1 MKAKTAL
8 IISTLIMIAGIALT
22 VVYTM
27 DVFTYII
34 IALGVAFI
42 IPSFINMAMST
53 TSNANA
59 PEGKK
64 MKLQRFS
71 GLISSVG
78 SVIFGITMIGWSDL
92 YVPFLPMIF
101 AIILILGG
109 CFHLCAMGL
118 AFRPHRLPIWLYVM
132 PVALLALGFSIM
144 YIDKDVLTPQ
154 YIVLMSG
161 IGLIIFALNAWIELW
176 FIYKF
181 SRVPVKATPVDDVI
195 EVEAVEEK

>member
-59 PEGKK
+59 PEGK
-64 MKLQRFS
+64 R
-71 GLISSVG
+71 
-78 SVIFGITMIGWSDL
+78 
-92 YVPFLPMIF
+92 
-101 AIILILGG
+101 
-109 CFHLCAMGL
+109 
-118 AFRPHRLPIWLYVM
+118 
-132 PVALLALGFSIM
+132 
-144 YIDKDVLTPQ
+144 
-154 YIVLMSG
+154 
-161 IGLIIFALNAWIELW
+161 
-176 FIYKF
+176 
-181 SRVPVKATPVDDVI
+181 
-195 EVEAVEEK
+195 

>member
-8 IISTLIMIAGIALT
+8 IISCLIMFAGVALT
-22 VVYTM
+22 IVYTM

-42 IPSFINMAMST
+42 IPAFINMAMTSAKT
-53 TSNANA
+53 TNE
-59 PEGKK
+59 PEKK
-64 MKLQRFS
+64 SVKIQRFS

-78 SVIFGITMIGWSDL
+78 SVIFGITMIGWSNL

-101 AIILILGG
+101 GIILILGG

-118 AFRPHRLPIWLYVM
+118 AFRPFKLPIWLYIM
-132 PVALLALGFSIM
+132 PLALIAMGFVIIYLENTTLS
-144 YIDKDVLTPQ
+144 PQ
-154 YIVLMSG
+154 HIVLISG

-176 FIYKF
+176 FMHKIT
-181 SRVPVKATPVDDVI
+181 RTPIKKSSDEEVI
-195 EVEAVEEK
+195 DIEAVD

>member
-42 IPSFINMAMST
+42 IPSFINMAMSS
-53 TSNANA
+53 TSNATI

-64 MKLQRFS
+64 VKIQRFS

-118 AFRPHRLPIWLYVM
+118 AFRPHRLPAWLYIM
-132 PVALLALGFSIM
+132 PVALLGMGFAIM
-144 YIDKDVLTPQ
+144 YADKEVLTAQ

-161 IGLIIFALNAWIELW
+161 IGFIIFALNAWIELW
-176 FIYKF
+176 FVRKIY
-181 SRVPVKATPVDDVI
+181 RIPVKSNTEEEVI
-195 EVEAVEEK
+195 DIN

>member
-144 YIDKDVLTPQ
+144 YIDKEVLTAQ

-161 IGLIIFALNAWIELW
+161 IGFIIFALNAWIELW
-176 FIYKF
+176 FVRKIY
-181 SRVPVKATPVDDVI
+181 RTPVKSNPEEEVI
-195 EVEAVEEK
+195 DIN

>member
-144 YIDKDVLTPQ
+144 YIDKEVLTAQ

-161 IGLIIFALNAWIELW
+161 IGFIIFALNAWIALW
-176 FIYKF
+176 FVRKIY
-181 SRVPVKATPVDDVI
+181 RTPVKSNTEEEVI
-195 EVEAVEEK
+195 DIN